1 MLHIS
6 LMEAAIFAKTVA
18 TVTVFQQVLPV
29 MYMQVSSLLIDPE
42 LHTLFYTDLCF
53 KCCKLIF

>member
-29 MYMQVSSLLIDPE
+29 MYMQVSSLVSNVSSRKIAPKFVV
-42 LHTLFYTDLCF
+42 HQRSF
-53 KCCKLIF
+53 